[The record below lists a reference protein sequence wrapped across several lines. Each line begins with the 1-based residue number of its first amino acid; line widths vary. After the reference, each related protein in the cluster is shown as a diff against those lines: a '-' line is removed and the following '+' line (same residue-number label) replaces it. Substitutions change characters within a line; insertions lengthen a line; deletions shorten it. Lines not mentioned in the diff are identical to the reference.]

1 MRNLIITSMRNEA
14 PFVLEW
20 IAYHQHIGFTDF
32 LIYTNDCDD
41 GTDLLLD
48 RLAELGHVVH
58 LRSHSGGKKPVQWR
72 ALNKA
77 RRHPLTRSA
86 DWIFV
91 ADVDEFLNI
100 HVGQGLLA
108 DLLGAR
114 PEAAGFAIPW
124 RMFGNAGVRR
134 FEDRPVITQFTQA
147 APEAMI
153 WPWRA
158 VQYKSLFKADGEDV
172 DLGVHRPKSGT
183 ADRWCDGN
191 GQPDRAA
198 RATYQFQ
205 RGARYGLAQINH
217 YALGSIESF
226 LVKRDRGKPNH
237 HTDPIDLAYW
247 VERNFAAA
255 EDRSILRHAAAVSR
269 RVDAFHKDPTL
280 AGLHA
285 EGVAWRQGR
294 IAALLADPEVF
305 NLYTTLLQVAPT
317 CPLPLG
323 DQEQLFNQLVRLRRA
338 LRSKTKP

>member
-48 RLAELGHVVH
+48 RLAQLGHVVH
-58 LRSHSGGKKPVQWR
+58 ERSHSRGKKPVQWR

-77 RRHPLTRSA
+77 QRHPLTRNA

-100 HVGQGLLA
+100 HVGEGSLS
-108 DLLGAR
+108 DLFGAR

-124 RMFGNAGVRR
+124 RMFGNGGVRR
-134 FEDRPVITQFTQA
+134 FEDRPVIAQFTMA
-147 APEAMI
+147 APKAMI

-158 VQYKSLFKADGEDV
+158 VQYKSFFKADVEEL
-172 DLGVHRPKSGT
+172 DLGVHRPKGGT
-183 ADRWCDGN
+183 GDRWFDGN
-191 GQPDRAA
+191 GHTDRAA
-198 RATYQFQ
+198 RATYQFV
-205 RGARYGLAQINH
+205 RGPRYGLAQINH

-226 LVKRDRGKPNH
+226 LVKQDRGKPNH
-237 HTDPIDLAYW
+237 HSDPIDLAYW
-247 VERNFAAA
+247 VERNFAS
-255 EDRSILRHAAAVSR
+255 EDDRSILRHAAAVAR

-280 AGLHA
+280 AALHA
-285 EGVAWRQGR
+285 AGVAWRQGR
-294 IAALLADPEVF
+294 IAVLLEDPEVF
-305 NLYTTLLQVAPT
+305 NLYTTLLQMAAT
-317 CPLPLG
+317 RPLPLE

-338 LRSKTKP
+338 LRENADP